1 MKGLFKLIFTRN
13 TFAERILFLALAGGI
28 VVDGI
33 INNAFVPFGEEAV
46 LRCFIFIAALLLFSL
61 SFYPQISRGLLRV
74 FAFLA
79 MGMLLGFT
87 VWVCVDRSFDADNT
101 LTLLGI
107 IVICSMYFRTLRGL
121 LIYLGASFLVALV
134 GVLLVDEPKI
144 DTSVFIV
151 RLLLG
156 DVLILG
162 LSQTTRS
169 YFSSLRQQNERI
181 SAENRQLIDRQTQLA
196 EQLTH
201 EQLLSLVAN
210 RANAAVM
217 ITSSADKIEWV
228 NSVFTDITGFTAEEV
243 IGRDPSFLRGPDT
256 DLTTVRRIEQRKL
269 NPEPF
274 VEEILNYR
282 RNGSPV
288 WMELNVAPLLDDDG
302 RVTRWIAIQEDIT
315 SRKLKDEELRVSQE
329 QLNVAQHQAKIGS
342 WVWFDADN
350 RIQCSDELC
359 QMFALR
365 NNDLLAPV
373 HFYEFIHPDERTIV
387 KRVIDNS
394 RYRKSPFEIDTRI
407 VIKNI
412 EHKVYLT
419 GQYDASKRR
428 MIGTI
433 QDITE
438 RKLLEESMRMAE
450 VQYRQLFEHLQHL
463 IGTHDMDGVLLS
475 VNPAGAHAGG
485 YEPEELIGRNLS
497 EFLTEASQANFPNYL
512 KALRETGSA
521 SGLFN
526 LQRRDGTVS
535 IWLFNNVRLKDAQGE
550 DFILCSNVDITD
562 RYRMENELRIANKT
576 AEEALIAKDRFV
588 ANISHELRTPM
599 NAIIGFADVLYNT
612 PLNSEQQEYVD
623 ALKIAGETLIAVIS
637 DILDL
642 ARIEAGKI
650 EFSKVPFSVAGTLK
664 DTYRLLQQRAQEAG
678 LDFTWTCAE
687 NVPLYVVGDDLRLR
701 QILINLAGNAI
712 KFTPAGRVSM
722 LCSIADETD
731 ESILLCFKVTDTG
744 IGIPADKL
752 AHIFEP
758 FTQASSESTRRYGGT
773 GLGLTIVKDLA
784 ELQGGSVQV
793 HSEEGHGSE
802 FTVLLPVT
810 RVSTNAV
817 KEMNNALVQLTNP
830 GQYKILVVEDH
841 LLNQQLALNLM
852 TSFGFKTALAG
863 NGQEAITQLT
873 QPGNA
878 FDLVLMDLN
887 MPVLDGHE
895 TTVHIR
901 KKLGLTLPVIALT
914 AHSSQAERERC
925 LEEGMNDY
933 LSKPYRAQELY
944 YRIARQLGGQTEPGS
959 VNTVPETES
968 NSTPLQMLAAGN
980 AAFEIEMLSLM
991 QQSAPGDVAA
1001 IADALNSSDAPAVK
1015 NAAHR
1020 LKSTVAL
1027 AGDKE
1032 FAHFL
1037 AQLEKNP
1044 QQTDAATA
1052 ASMLHKLGQ
1061 DFLARIVTRLTELQ

>member
-1 MKGLFKLIFTRN
+1 MKGLLKLIFTRN
-13 TFAERILFLALAGGI
+13 TFAERIMFLALAGGI
-28 VVDGI
+28 VIDGI

-46 LRCFIFIAALLLFSL
+46 LRCFIFIGALLLFSL
-61 SFYPQISRGLLRV
+61 SFYPQISRGTLRL
-74 FAFLA
+74 FAFITI
-79 MGMLLGFT
+79 GMLLGFS
-87 VWVCVDRSFDADNT
+87 VWVCVNRSFDPDNT

-121 LIYLGASFLVALV
+121 LIYLGAS
-134 GVLLVDEPKI
+134 LLVVVLGVMLVDDPKI
-144 DTSVFIV
+144 DTSVFLV

-156 DVLILG
+156 DILILG

-217 ITSSADKIEWV
+217 ITSSTDKIEWV

-329 QLNVAQHQAKIGS
+329 QLNAAQHQAKIGS

-350 RIQCSDELC
+350 RIQCSEELC
-359 QMFALR
+359 QMFSLR
-365 NNDLLAPV
+365 KNELLAPV
-373 HFYEFIHPDERTIV
+373 HFYEFIHPDDRTIV

-407 VIKNI
+407 VVKNT
-412 EHKVYLT
+412 EYRAYLT

-438 RKLLEESMRMAE
+438 RKLLEESMRLAE

-497 EFLTEASQANFPNYL
+497 EFLTESSRVNFPHYL
-512 KALRETGSA
+512 KELREKGTS
-521 SGLFN
+521 SGLLN
-526 LQRRDGTVS
+526 LQRRDGGVS
-535 IWLFNNVRLKDAQGE
+535 IWLYNNVRLKDANGD
-550 DFILCSNVDITD
+550 DFVLCSNVDITD
-562 RYRMENELRIANKT
+562 RYRMENELRIAKKT
-576 AEEALIAKDRFV
+576 AEEALVAKDRFV

-599 NAIIGFADVLYNT
+599 NAIIGFADVLGNT
-612 PLNSEQQEYVD
+612 PLNTEQQEYVG
-623 ALKIAGETLIAVIS
+623 ALKIAGETLTAVIS

-650 EFSKVPFSVAGTLK
+650 EFSKVPFSVANTMK

-687 NVPLYVVGDDLRLR
+687 NVPTYVVGDDLRLR

-722 LCSIADETD
+722 RCHIQEETD
-731 ESILLCFKVTDTG
+731 ETLLLCFKVTDTG
-744 IGIPADKL
+744 IGIAADKL

-793 HSEEGHGSE
+793 RSAEGDGSE

-817 KEMNNALVQLTNP
+817 KEMNHALVQLADP
-830 GQYKILVVEDH
+830 AQYKILLVEDH
-841 LLNQQLALNLM
+841 PLNQQLALKLM
-852 TSFGFKTALAG
+852 NDFGFTTALAT
-863 NGQEAITQLT
+863 NGQEAVELLE
-873 QPGNA
+873 QPDA
-878 FDLVLMDLN
+878 HFDLVLMDLN
-887 MPVLDGHE
+887 MPVLDGYGA
-895 TTVHIR
+895 TQHIR
-901 KKLGLTLPVIALT
+901 NKLGLTLPIIALT
-914 AHSSQAERERC
+914 AHSSKEERERC
-925 LEEGMNDY
+925 LELGMNDY
-933 LSKPYRAQELY
+933 LSKPYRAQDLY
-944 YRIARQLGGQTEPGS
+944 YRIARQLGGQTGPAANG
-959 VNTVPETES
+959 TPPETEQTG
-968 NSTPLQMLAAGN
+968 TPLQMLAAGN
-980 AAFEIEMLSLM
+980 SAFEIEMLTLM

-1001 IADALNSSDAPAVK
+1001 ITEALQRKDAVAMKSAT
-1015 NAAHR
+1015 HR

-1027 AGDKE
+1027 AGDKD
-1032 FAHFL
+1032 FAHYL
-1037 AQLEKNP
+1037 AQLEKSP
-1044 QQTDAATA
+1044 QTDNDGVPE
-1052 ASMLHKLGQ
+1052 KLQ
-1061 DFLARIVTRLTELQ
+1061 EYRQSFLKLIGTRLSELQ

>member
-1 MKGLFKLIFTRN
+1 MKGLLRIIFTRN

-28 VVDGI
+28 VIDGI
-33 INNAFVPFGEEAV
+33 FNKSFVPFGTEAV
-46 LRCFIFIAALLLFSL
+46 IRCFIFIASLLLFSL
-61 SFYPQISRGLLRV
+61 SFYPQISRETLRL
-74 FAFLA
+74 FAFIA
-79 MGMLLGFT
+79 MAMLVGFS
-87 VWVCVDRSFDADNT
+87 VWVCVNRLFDADST
-101 LTLLGI
+101 LMLLGT
-107 IVICSMYFRTLRGL
+107 IVICSIYFRTLKGL
-121 LIYLGASFLVALV
+121 IIYLGLTLLISLL
-134 GVLLVDEPKI
+134 GVMLVDQPKI
-144 DTSVFIV
+144 DTTVFII
-151 RLLLG
+151 RLLFG
-156 DVLILG
+156 NIFILG

-350 RIQCSDELC
+350 RIQCSEELC
-359 QMFALR
+359 QMFGLR

-373 HFYEFIHPDERTIV
+373 HFYEYIHPDDRTIV

-407 VIKNI
+407 VAKNK
-412 EHKVYLT
+412 EYRVYLT
-419 GQYDASKRR
+419 GQYDATKRR

-438 RKLLEESMRMAE
+438 RKLLEESMRLAE

-497 EFLTEASQANFPNYL
+497 EFLTESSRVNFPQYL
-512 KALRETGSA
+512 KELREKGTS
-521 SGLFN
+521 SGLLN
-526 LQRRDGTVS
+526 LQRRDGGVS
-535 IWLFNNVRLKDAQGE
+535 IWLYNNVRLKDANGD
-550 DFILCSNVDITD
+550 DFVLCSNVDITD
-562 RYRMENELRIANKT
+562 RYRMENELRIAKKT
-576 AEEALIAKDRFV
+576 AEEALVAKDRFV

-599 NAIIGFADVLYNT
+599 NAIVGFADVLGNT
-612 PLNSEQQEYVD
+612 PLNTEQQEYVG
-623 ALKIAGETLIAVIS
+623 ALKIAGETLTAVIS

-650 EFSKVPFSVAGTLK
+650 EFSKVPFSVASTMK
-664 DTYRLLQQRAQEAG
+664 DTYRLLQQRAQESG
-678 LDFTWTCAE
+678 LDFTWTCAD
-687 NVPLYVVGDDLRLR
+687 NVPSYVVGDDLRLR

-722 LCSIADETD
+722 SCHIQEETD
-731 ESILLCFKVTDTG
+731 ESILLCFKVADTG
-744 IGIPADKL
+744 IGIAEDKL

-793 HSEEGHGSE
+793 RSAEGDGSE

-810 RVSTNAV
+810 RVSTTAV
-817 KEMNNALVQLTNP
+817 KEMNQALVQLADP
-830 GQYKILVVEDH
+830 AQYKILLVEDH
-841 LLNQQLALNLM
+841 PLNQQLALKLM
-852 TSFGFKTALAG
+852 NDFGFTTALAS
-863 NGQEAITQLT
+863 NGQEAVQQLEK
-873 QPGNA
+873 PGA
-878 FDLVLMDLN
+878 RFDLVLMDLN
-887 MPVLDGHE
+887 MPLLDGYGA
-895 TTVHIR
+895 TQYIR
-901 KKLGLTLPVIALT
+901 ENLGLTLPIIALT

-925 LEEGMNDY
+925 LELGMNDY

-944 YRIARQLGGQTEPGS
+944 YRIARLLGGQTGPATIS
-959 VNTVPETES
+959 HQPETEQTG
-968 NSTPLQMLAAGN
+968 TPLQMLAAGN
-980 AAFEIEMLSLM
+980 NTFEIEMLRLM

-1001 IADALNSSDAPAVK
+1001 ITDAMQRNDPAAIK
-1015 NAAHR
+1015 STTHR

-1032 FAHFL
+1032 FAHYL
-1037 AQLEKNP
+1037 AQLEKNTQP
-1044 QQTDAATA
+1044 DNAEIPE
-1052 ASMLHKLGQ
+1052 KLQ
-1061 DFLARIVTRLTELQ
+1061 DYVQAFLKLINTRLAELQ